1 MHQQRSPHPRS
12 NGSKPP
18 ECLYKPPPCPAS
30 SPLVTP
36 TSPSSRLS
44 RQASLASTPLF
55 GDAMKHAAKLPS
67 RGSASSS
74 PATSAHRLSHS
85 IAKEPPRK
93 IRIIHVLAPEVIKTE
108 ARHFRELVQRLTGKP
123 SPNGSGAAASTED
136 ASSSPPPQDSCDSS
150 ARDESRG
157 AGTAAGIEL
166 KVKEELETSSG
177 DEGGGFLRALELD
190 GCNDMFFQ
198 GLEDFLFSSCDME
211 SGFNF

>member
-1 MHQQRSPHPRS
+1 
-12 NGSKPP
+12 
-18 ECLYKPPPCPAS
+18 
-30 SPLVTP
+30 
-36 TSPSSRLS
+36 
-44 RQASLASTPLF
+44 
-55 GDAMKHAAKLPS
+55 MKHAAKLPS

-93 IRIIHVLAPEVIKTE
+93 IKIIHVLAPEIIKTE

-136 ASSSPPPQDSCDSS
+136 ASSSPPPQDSCDLS
-150 ARDESRG
+150 ARDEGPG
-157 AGTAAGIEL
+157 AGAGAASRIEL
-166 KVKEELETSSG
+166 KVKEEPETSSG

-190 GCNDMFFQ
+190 GCDNMFFQ

>member
-1 MHQQRSPHPRS
+1 
-12 NGSKPP
+12 
-18 ECLYKPPPCPAS
+18 
-30 SPLVTP
+30 
-36 TSPSSRLS
+36 
-44 RQASLASTPLF
+44 
-55 GDAMKHAAKLPS
+55 MKHAAKLPS

-136 ASSSPPPQDSCDSS
+136 ASSSSPPPQDSCDSS
-150 ARDESRG
+150 ARDEG
-157 AGTAAGIEL
+157 PAAGIEL
-166 KVKEELETSSG
+166 KVKEEPETSSG

-198 GLEDFLFSSCDME
+198 GLQDFLFSSCDME